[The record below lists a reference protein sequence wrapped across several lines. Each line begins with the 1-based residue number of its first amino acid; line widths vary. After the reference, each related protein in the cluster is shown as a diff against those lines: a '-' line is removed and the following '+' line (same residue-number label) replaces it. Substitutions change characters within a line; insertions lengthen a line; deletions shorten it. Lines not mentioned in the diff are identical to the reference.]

1 MTATIGKVLFVVGM
15 GVAMLFLGACGR
27 DGVATPGAGKAP
39 KAPVVNV
46 ITLREEPLVQW
57 LALTG
62 TVVATNAVQI
72 SATIEGPIAY
82 CPWREGDAVKEG
94 EKLLEIDRPIY
105 RREVAAAQAAL
116 AVARAKLA
124 DLKAGA
130 REEEIAQANAMVTQL
145 EENSVFAK
153 SDLGRIEQMVASGS
167 LPGEAR
173 DKARVAYVKSTTDL
187 SAAKERLLMLQRG
200 PTATALAVQDAL
212 VEEAAA
218 RLARAEATAAECVIT
233 APFSGVVTQV
243 HIRPGDLAT
252 AKAPLLDMMAPSSQ
266 VVRFSIPESYA
277 QLLQPGAACR
287 LRFDALPGER
297 FDSRLTML
305 YPELDRVTRSRLAE
319 AAIPAKAAVVPG
331 MFVRVDIAAREMPV
345 ALTVPDRAL
354 LSQPNGGMLVYV
366 VSDGVAKRRPVTI
379 ALEGDG
385 IVALASG
392 VRVGEQ
398 VVVRG
403 HEMLK
408 DGAKVQVAGAGAAG
422 NGGKQPGAA
431 GEGRVK
437 QELAQ

>member
-1 MTATIGKVLFVVGM
+1 M
-15 GVAMLFLGACGR
+15 
-27 DGVATPGAGKAP
+27 
-39 KAPVVNV
+39 VNV

-252 AKAPLLDMMAPSSQ
+252 AKAPLLDMMAPSSK

-431 GEGRVK
+431 GEGRGK
-437 QELAQ
+437 QEQAQ